1 MDEEYVQKES
11 RQLINS
17 YERHAMIDKILNV
30 GDRVEMKRYSL
41 SEVPGEK
48 PKLYNSQL
56 IDITSD
62 SKVNISVPLE
72 SGRIVPLEVGGRYE
86 LRFITTT
93 GMYVCKAE
101 ITNRCRQGNIYYL
114 VMLILSELHKDQRR
128 QYFRLEKI
136 MPMSYHLLTDEEQAL
151 LALITEDSFKDDFD
165 KRTAINRLRDYR
177 TENLDGT
184 LSNISAGGIKFQSDR
199 SLTADDLIRVS
210 VLLDELDTE
219 PLDLFAHVIASNHI
233 VNGNMNH
240 EHRIE
245 FFNVNRDTREKIV
258 KYVFNEERKQRNK
271 EKSLF

>member
-1 MDEEYVQKES
+1 
-11 RQLINS
+11 
-17 YERHAMIDKILNV
+17 MIDKILSV

-41 SEVPGEK
+41 SEFPGET
-48 PKLYNSQL
+48 PRLYNSQL

-62 SKVNISVPLE
+62 SKLNISVPME

-101 ITNRCRQGNIYYL
+101 ITNRCKQGNIFYL
-114 VMLILSELHKDQRR
+114 VMLILSELRKDQRR

-136 MPMSYHLLTDEEQAL
+136 MPLSYHVLTAEEQSL
-151 LALITEDSFKDDFD
+151 LALITEDDFKDDFE
-165 KRTAINRLRDYR
+165 KRTTINHLRDFR
-177 TENLDGT
+177 TQDIDGVI
-184 LSNISAGGIKFQSDR
+184 SNISAGGIKFQSD
-199 SLTADDLIRVS
+199 SPMEAGDLIRLKL
-210 VLLDELDTE
+210 LLDELDTE
-219 PLDLFAHVIASNHI
+219 PLDLFACVIASNRV
-233 VNGNMNH
+233 VNGNMNN

-245 FFNVNRDTREKIV
+245 FFNINRETREKIV